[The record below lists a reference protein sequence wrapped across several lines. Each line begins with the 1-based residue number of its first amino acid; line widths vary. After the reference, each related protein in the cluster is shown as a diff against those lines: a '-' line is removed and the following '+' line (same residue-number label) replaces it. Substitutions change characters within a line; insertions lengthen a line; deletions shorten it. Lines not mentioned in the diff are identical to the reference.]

1 MSTFLAIKDAIVDFV
16 IGLKPNGL
24 EQLLLSIGAVIG
36 MVVSIAL
43 GGVDKMIYALL
54 ALCAVDYATGTI
66 AALKTGQWGSKEGFI
81 GLLRKTVIFSVVAL
95 ANLIDIAIDVH
106 ALRQMAICAY
116 ALNEAGS
123 IVENVDRAGW
133 GEFIPSILRN
143 ALAQINE
150 KAEKGVLKNEHPRKF
165 K

>member
-1 MSTFLAIKDAIVDFV
+1 MNTFVIIKNAVVDFV
-16 IGLKPNGL
+16 LQLKPTEL
-24 EQLLLSIGAVIG
+24 EQILLSIGAVAG
-36 MVVSIAL
+36 MVISIAL

-54 ALCAVDYATGTI
+54 ALCVIDYLTGTL

-95 ANLIDIAIDVH
+95 ANLIDVAIDVH

-123 IVENVDRAGW
+123 IIENIDRAGW
-133 GEFIPSILRN
+133 GSIIPNILRK
-143 ALAQINE
+143 ALVQINE
-150 KAEKGVLKNEHPRKF
+150 KAEKGVLKK
-165 K
+165 

>member
-1 MSTFLAIKDAIVDFV
+1 MNTFVIIKNSVVDFV
-16 IGLKPNGL
+16 LQLKPTEL
-24 EQLLLSIGAVIG
+24 EQILMSIGAVVG
-36 MVVSIAL
+36 MVISIAL

-54 ALCAVDYATGTI
+54 ALCIVDYATGTV
-66 AALKTGQWGSKEGFI
+66 AALRTGQWGSKEGFI

-123 IVENVDRAGW
+123 IIENIDRAGW
-133 GEFIPSILRN
+133 GSIIPGILRK
-143 ALAQINE
+143 ALVQLNE
-150 KAEKGVLKNEHPRKF
+150 RAERGPLKK
-165 K
+165 